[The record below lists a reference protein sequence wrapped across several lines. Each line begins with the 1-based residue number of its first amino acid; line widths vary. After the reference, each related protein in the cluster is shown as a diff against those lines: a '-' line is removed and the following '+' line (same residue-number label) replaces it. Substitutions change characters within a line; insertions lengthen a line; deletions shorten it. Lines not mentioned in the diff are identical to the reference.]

1 MVCQAGSLRSRG
13 SRRDDRLLK
22 YMEDVPTKAEH
33 FPSPKILLLRRVL
46 LLPGSQLAAHD
57 SEDLCKLAEILAV
70 HSMDL
75 ESSNFPDANPVN
87 HSGGTMVE

>member
-1 MVCQAGSLRSRG
+1 MVGQAGSLRSRG
-13 SRRDDRLLK
+13 RRGDDPLLR
-22 YMEDVPTKAEH
+22 YMENVPTKAEH

-46 LLPGSQLAAHD
+46 LLPGSQLAAPD

-70 HSMDL
+70 HSIDL
-75 ESSNFPDANPVN
+75 ESNNFPDANPVN